1 MEVAHELF
9 RYNSCSQGPGACS
22 LGSLLS
28 GCKFSELQ
36 RSGEFDTILN
46 KGEARADFCLRSQ
59 VVWTGTIPPGTGSL
73 HSMSALERTHWNS
86 WKAEWAI
93 ELIVRMSRDPVL
105 ESGLWYS
112 FISVCKDAAYH
123 PGIPLN
129 HVYPRVKWE
138 DLQESTAI
146 SSIWRSP
153 LFCLSEVWD
162 LIHLEVLVCPSYS
175 QEKVIQFR
183 FMPSGIPKGQ
193 LRSAW
198 SQDHA

>member
-123 PGIPLN
+123 PEIPLN
-129 HVYPRVKWE
+129 HVYPTVKWE
-138 DLQESTAI
+138 DLQENTAV
-146 SSIWRSP
+146 SCMWRSP
-153 LFCLSEVWD
+153 HFLPLWSVRSHPPGGFG
-162 LIHLEVLVCPSYS
+162 
-175 QEKVIQFR
+175 
-183 FMPSGIPKGQ
+183 MPII
-193 LRSAW
+193 
-198 SQDHA
+198 